1 MKNTRTDGV
10 LFAIALIV
18 AIVVIALMESL
29 PAQLLQVNAI
39 YQGF

>member
-10 LFAIALIV
+10 LFALALIV
-18 AIVVIALMESL
+18 AMVVIALMETL
-29 PAQLLQVNAI
+29 PEQLLQVNAV